1 MIIVMPM
8 YRAGARFC
16 YLSVAGLQD
25 GIFSNQ
31 KSLFGYILEIFGI
44 GNVGIFCGHLEYFST
59 IWYVSCPF
67 GIFCAHL
74 VTFSPF
80 WYVVSREI
88 WQPRS
93 VAQTPRGTEKM
104 LLKVNHQV
112 SVFPVLHEVL
122 VELGDPHGPLRKGH
136 PVAGHGVPRPNGQY
150 IALVI
155 LANLWKS
162 GVQFYKTSNP

>member
-1 MIIVMPM
+1 
-8 YRAGARFC
+8 
-16 YLSVAGLQD
+16 
-25 GIFSNQ
+25 
-31 KSLFGYILEIFGI
+31 LEIFGI

-122 VELGDPHGPLRKGH
+122 VELGDPHGPLSRSWRTTTQRSVHCTRHLGQ
-136 PVAGHGVPRPNGQY
+136 PVEIRGS
-150 IALVI
+150 I
-155 LANLWKS
+155 LQN
-162 GVQFYKTSNP
+162 F